1 MFRRRMMLG
10 LIVCLVSALL
20 VGTALVE
27 GAAGGA
33 AGGRRGPAAAGDRGQ
48 RGQRGQMGGQRF
60 DPARMREMMEQ
71 RLREQLGAT
80 ESEWKVLGPRVM
92 KVSELN
98 RQASGF
104 GRGGMFGMFGSRRGP
119 QGTRPGGRTGDR
131 PGGRTGAPE
140 REQTEMEKAMDKLRT
155 TLENTSAKP
164 EDIKRDLTAFR
175 KAKEKAKQQLAV
187 AQKQLRQVVTV
198 RQEAQL
204 VMMGWLD

>member
-1 MFRRRMMLG
+1 MFRRRMVLS
-10 LIVCLVSALL
+10 LIVCLVCALL
-20 VGTALVE
+20 VGTAVVE
-27 GAAGGA
+27 AAAGGA
-33 AGGRRGPAAAGDRGQ
+33 AGGRRGPAAGDRGDRGDRGQ
-48 RGQRGQMGGQRF
+48 RGQFGGQRF

-98 RQASGF
+98 RQVSGF
-104 GRGGMFGMFGSRRGP
+104 GRGGMFGMFAGRRGP
-119 QGTRPGGRTGDR
+119 GGGRTGGPGGDR
-131 PGGRTGAPE
+131 PGAPE
-140 REQTEMEKAMDKLRT
+140 REQTEIEKALDKLRT

-164 EDIKRDLTAFR
+164 EEIKRDLTALR
-175 KAKEKAKQQLAV
+175 KAREKVKQQLAV